1 MDAVLIVEDDA
12 AIAKVVRGLL
22 EQRGLATAWAETAED
37 GLRQLETRAFD
48 LVLSDVRLPGM
59 DGVALL
65 DRVRAGY
72 PELPVVLITAH
83 GSVALAVD
91 AMKRGAADFV
101 QKPFDRDELLFCID
115 KALAASRPRRAA
127 PPETVGRPVVAMP
140 GVLAKVDK
148 VAPTNATVL
157 VRGETGT
164 GKELVAR
171 AIHERSPRK
180 NGPFVVVHCA
190 ALPESLLESE
200 LFGHEKGAFTGAT
213 QRKPGRVE
221 LAHHGTLFL
230 DEIGDVPLS
239 MQVKLLRVLQE
250 RELERLGGR
259 ETVKVDVRFVAA
271 THRDL
276 EQRIAEGLFREDL
289 FYRLA
294 VVPVDVP
301 PLRERPEEIPSLVRA
316 FAGERIDDAGIAL
329 LAAQP
334 WPGNVRQLEHF
345 IERVLVLADTHAISR
360 RDIAR
365 ELEDGG
371 RPGAMRAI
379 ASLDDQR
386 RDVER
391 SALERALAQAG
402 DNRTKAA
409 RILGVSRRTLYNKL
423 KEHGLE

>member
-22 EQRGLATAWAETAED
+22 EQRGWATAWAETAED
-37 GLRQLETRAFD
+37 GLRQLEKRAFD

-65 DRVRAGY
+65 DRVRAGF
-72 PELPVVLITAH
+72 PELPVILVTAH

-101 QKPFDRDELLFCID
+101 QKPFERDELIFCIE
-115 KALAASRPRRAA
+115 KALAASRTRRAA
-127 PPETVGRPVVAMP
+127 PPETVGRRMVAMP
-140 GVLAKVDK
+140 AVLAKVDK
-148 VAPTNATVL
+148 VAPTSATVL
-157 VRGETGT
+157 IRGETGT

-180 NGPFVVVHCA
+180 SGPFVVVHCA
-190 ALPESLLESE
+190 ALPETLLESE

-213 QRKPGRVE
+213 QRKPGRIE

-250 RELERLGGR
+250 RELERIGGR

-276 EQRIAEGLFREDL
+276 ERRIAEGHFREDL
-289 FYRLA
+289 YYRLN

-301 PLRERPEEIPSLVRA
+301 PLRARPEEIPALVRA
-316 FAGERIDDAGIAL
+316 FAGDRIDDAGVAL

-345 IERVLVLADTHAISR
+345 IERVLVLSDTYAVSKS
-360 RDIAR
+360 DIVR
-365 ELEDGG
+365 ELEGG
-371 RPGAMRAI
+371 GKPAASSAI

-391 SALERALAQAG
+391 TALQRALAQAG

-409 RILGVSRRTLYNKL
+409 RILGVSRRTFYNKL
-423 KEHGLE
+423 REHGME